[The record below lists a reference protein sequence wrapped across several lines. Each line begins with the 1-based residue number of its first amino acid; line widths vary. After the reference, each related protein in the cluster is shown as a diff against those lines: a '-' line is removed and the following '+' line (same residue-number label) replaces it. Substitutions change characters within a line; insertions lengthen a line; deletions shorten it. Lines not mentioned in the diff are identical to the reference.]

1 MSDLPG
7 LGPGLGPTFGAEE
20 EFLLVDP
27 STGEP
32 APRNTAV
39 AGEAEARG
47 VELQLELSS
56 CQVETTSHVVTTSA
70 ELGEELIG
78 LRRTAAQTAEAV
90 GVQLLATGL
99 PPATPHEF
107 PVTDTPRYRR
117 IGAQFGMIAHEQG
130 TCGCHVHVEVP
141 DRAAAIHVSNWLR
154 PWLPSLLA
162 LSANSRVYR
171 NADSG
176 YASWRSVLWRRWPV
190 AGPPPFFPAP
200 EDYERTVRMLIDS
213 EVILDRKMVYWDV
226 RLSENFPTIEVRV
239 ADVPATVAET
249 VLLATLVRAAVMTAL
264 DASRARREE
273 GWEPGRLPPAA
284 LRAAYWKA
292 AHDGLAGRALDLIHG
307 SGAVP
312 AREQLDALV
321 QRVRP
326 ALEALGEYDRVTR
339 ELDRIAASGN
349 GAMRQLRAWR
359 QRGEVMDVIAEAAA
373 ATLS

>member
-1 MSDLPG
+1 MSDP
-7 LGPGLGPTFGAEE
+7 PTFGAEE

-27 STGEP
+27 RTGEP
-32 APRNTAV
+32 APRNVDV
-39 AGEAEARG
+39 AAEAARRG

-56 CQVETTSHVVTTSA
+56 CQVETTSRVVATSC
-70 ELGEELIG
+70 ELGEELSR
-78 LRRTAAQTAEAV
+78 LRRTAAQATEAV
-90 GVQLLATGL
+90 GLQLLAAGL

-117 IGAQFGMIAHEQG
+117 IGAEYGMVAHEQG
-130 TCGCHVHVEVP
+130 ICGCHVHVAVP
-141 DRAAAIHVSNWLR
+141 DRAAAVAVSNWLR

-162 LSANSRVYR
+162 LSANSAVYR
-171 NADSG
+171 CADSG

-190 AGPPPFFPAP
+190 AGPPPFFPSP
-200 EDYERTVRMLIDS
+200 DDYDRTVRMLIDS
-213 EVILDRKMVYWDV
+213 EVILDQKMVYWDV
-226 RLSENFPTIEVRV
+226 RPSENFPTIEVRV

-264 DASRARREE
+264 EA
-273 GWEPGRLPPAA
+273 GEPGRLPPAA

-307 SGAVP
+307 RGAVP
-312 AREQLDALV
+312 AREQLGALV
-321 QRVRP
+321 RRVRP
-326 ALEALGEYDRVTR
+326 ALESLGEYDRVVA
-339 ELDRIAASGN
+339 ELDRVAEQGN

-359 QRGEVMDVIAEAAA
+359 QRGEVMDVITEAAV